1 MSTTTKSQKR
11 DELLGAVQDALHR
24 AEAYCARVRPWDSRL
39 SIISILCGAA
49 ATVLAGGAVAGG
61 KPAMDALGGWRIL
74 CSIVA
79 VFTASGTAAG
89 ALHKTLQITTRVSN
103 AEKCI
108 ARLRALEAA
117 IAATD
122 MPADEALQKYQ
133 RISEEHAGCL
143 A

>member
-1 MSTTTKSQKR
+1 MSITKAQKR
-11 DELLGAVQDALHR
+11 DELLGAVRNALQR
-24 AEAYCARVRPWDSRL
+24 AEAYCGRIRPWDSRL
-39 SIISILCGAA
+39 SILSILCGAI

-61 KPAMDALGGWRIL
+61 KPAMDTLGGWRIL

-79 VFTASGTAAG
+79 VFTAAGTTAG
-89 ALHKTLQITTRVSN
+89 ALHKTLQITTRVSS

-108 ARLRALEAA
+108 ARLRALEAT

-122 MPADEALQKYQ
+122 SPAEDALQRFQ
-133 RISEEHAGCL
+133 RIAEEHAVCL